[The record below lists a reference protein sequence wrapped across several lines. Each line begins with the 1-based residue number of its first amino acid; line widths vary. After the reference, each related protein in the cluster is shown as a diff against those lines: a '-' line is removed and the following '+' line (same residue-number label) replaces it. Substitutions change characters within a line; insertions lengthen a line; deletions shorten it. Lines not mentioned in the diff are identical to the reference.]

1 MSKLLRHCI
10 LTKSQST
17 VIVQGPV
24 GDPPFEMPDIQ
35 KIVSNFLFLK
45 YGHLRETSKLDFQI
59 YTELAKN
66 LLHCINCWDFE
77 APRDRKDGSTN
88 PQSIEEAS
96 SYKIN
101 YTRWLIFC
109 WVPAF
114 CSSLRQFKTSN
125 IFGKTFLKAIY
136 SFVANLMLSK
146 YHTDKDREKLP
157 AEKLIVFESLPK
169 FLQDFREEIANDN
182 SPIFDVTFKPVFP
195 LPSTSGSAKRDLE
208 GSQDQKPCTKRFKK
222 EMPDGDLPDHTV
234 AKVLSR
240 INEEDYKA
248 QMEVLSTVT
257 MAARDEAAKAEEL
270 RNEISF
276 HIIGNSLIKPVS
288 KQSMLW
294 LLGLQNVFA
303 HQLPGM
309 PKEYITQLVFDGKH
323 KTLALVKEGRPI
335 GGICFRS
342 FPSQG
347 FIEIVFCAVTS
358 SQQVKGYGT
367 HLMNHLKD
375 YSNQQGIKHFLTF
388 ADEFAIGYFKKQGF
402 SKEIKIARN
411 TYSGFIK
418 EYEGATL
425 MHCELH
431 SCIVYTQFSSVIRK
445 QKEIVKELILQRQQ
459 EISKVHPGLSCFKE
473 GIRTIPIESIPGLR
487 DIGWR
492 SVPRALRQSRSME
505 ENEDYDKLAM
515 HFSSVLS
522 AIRQHQSS
530 WPFLQPVSAAEVP
543 DYYEHIKYPMDLRTM
558 NERLRNK

>member
-1 MSKLLRHCI
+1 M
-10 LTKSQST
+10 T
-17 VIVQGPV
+17 V
-24 GDPPFEMPDIQ
+24 
-35 KIVSNFLFLK
+35 
-45 YGHLRETSKLDFQI
+45 
-59 YTELAKN
+59 
-66 LLHCINCWDFE
+66 
-77 APRDRKDGSTN
+77 
-88 PQSIEEAS
+88 EEQS

-136 SFVANLMLSK
+136 SFVSNLMLSK
-146 YHTDKDREKLP
+146 YHTDKDRERLP

-169 FLQDFREEIANDN
+169 FLEDFREEIANEN
-182 SPIFDVTFKPVFP
+182 SAIFDVTFKPVFP
-195 LPSTSGSAKRDLE
+195 SPSTSGSTKRELE
-208 GSQDQKPCTKRFKK
+208 SGADQKTNAKRFKK
-222 EMPDGDLPDHTV
+222 EAPGDDLPDHTV

-240 INEEDYKA
+240 INEADYKA

-257 MAARDEAAKAEEL
+257 MAARDEAAKAEEM

-276 HIIGNSLIKPVS
+276 HIIGNSLVKQVS
-288 KQSMLW
+288 KQSMMW

-323 KTLALVKEGRPI
+323 KTLALIKDGRPI
-335 GGICFRS
+335 GGICFRP

-358 SQQVKGYGT
+358 NQQVKGYGT

-375 YSNQQGIKHFLTF
+375 YSNQQGIRHFLTF

-402 SKEIKIARN
+402 SKEIKVARN
-411 TYSGFIK
+411 IYSGFIK

-431 SCIVYTQFSSVIRK
+431 PCIVYTQFSSVIRK
-445 QKEIVKELILQRQQ
+445 QKEIVKELIMQRQQ
-459 EISKVHPGLSCFKE
+459 EISKVHPALTCFKE

-487 DIGWR
+487 EIGWR
-492 SVPRALRQSRSME
+492 PVPRALRQSRSMD
-505 ENEDYDKLAM
+505 ENEDFDKLTM
-515 HFSSVLS
+515 NCSSVLN
-522 AIRQHQSS
+522 AVRQHQSS
-530 WPFLQPVSAAEVP
+530 WPFLQPVLAADVP

-558 NERLRNK
+558 GERLKNK

>member
-1 MSKLLRHCI
+1 MKKC
-10 LTKSQST
+10 
-17 VIVQGPV
+17 
-24 GDPPFEMPDIQ
+24 
-35 KIVSNFLFLK
+35 FLIFN
-45 YGHLRETSKLDFQI
+45 YFNAS
-59 YTELAKN
+59 
-66 LLHCINCWDFE
+66 WDFE
-77 APRDRKDGSTN
+77 APRDRKDPMSV
-88 PQSIEEAS
+88 EEAS

-136 SFVANLMLSK
+136 EFVSNLMLSK
-146 YHTDKDREKLP
+146 YHTDKDRERLP

-169 FLQDFREEIANDN
+169 FLEDFREEIANESSAIFDPN
-182 SPIFDVTFKPVFP
+182 FRPIFPATS
-195 LPSTSGSAKRDLE
+195 STVKRETED
-208 GSQDQKPCTKRFKK
+208 SQDQKPCAKRLKK
-222 EMPDGDLPDHTV
+222 EIPGDDLPDLAVT
-234 AKVLSR
+234 KVLSR
-240 INEEDYKA
+240 ICEESYKA
-248 QMEVLSTVT
+248 QMEICATVNL
-257 MAARDEAAKAEEL
+257 AARDEAAKAEEK

-276 HIIGNSLIKPVS
+276 HIIGNSLTKPVS

-323 KTLALVKEGRPI
+323 KTLALVKDGRPI
-335 GGICFRS
+335 GGICFRT
-342 FPSQG
+342 FTSQG

-375 YSNQQGIKHFLTF
+375 YSNQQNIRHFLTF

-411 TYSGFIK
+411 IYQGFIK

-431 SCIVYTQFSSVIRK
+431 PCIIYTQFSGVIRK
-445 QKEIVKELILQRQQ
+445 QKEIVKELILQKQQ
-459 EISKVHPGLSCFKE
+459 ELSKVHTGLTCFKE

-487 DIGWR
+487 EIGWR
-492 SVPRALRQSRSME
+492 SAPRAHRQSRSMD
-505 ENEDYDKLAM
+505 ENEDFDKLAG
-515 HFSSVLS
+515 HFSVVLN
-522 AIRQHQSS
+522 AIRQHQAS
-530 WPFLQPVSAAEVP
+530 WPFLHPVSAADVP
-543 DYYEHIKYPMDLRTM
+543 DYYEHIKFPMDLRSM
-558 NERLRNK
+558 SERLKNK

>member
-1 MSKLLRHCI
+1 
-10 LTKSQST
+10 
-17 VIVQGPV
+17 
-24 GDPPFEMPDIQ
+24 
-35 KIVSNFLFLK
+35 
-45 YGHLRETSKLDFQI
+45 
-59 YTELAKN
+59 
-66 LLHCINCWDFE
+66 
-77 APRDRKDGSTN
+77 
-88 PQSIEEAS
+88 
-96 SYKIN
+96 
-101 YTRWLIFC
+101 
-109 WVPAF
+109 
-114 CSSLRQFKTSN
+114 
-125 IFGKTFLKAIY
+125 
-136 SFVANLMLSK
+136 MLSK

-169 FLQDFREEIANDN
+169 FLEDFREEIANEN
-182 SPIFDVTFKPVFP
+182 SAIFDVTFKPVFP
-195 LPSTSGSAKRDLE
+195 SPSTSGSVKRELDG
-208 GSQDQKPCTKRFKK
+208 GSDQKPCTKRIKK
-222 EMPDGDLPDHTV
+222 ELPGDDLTDHAV
-234 AKVLSR
+234 IKVLSR

-248 QMEVLSTVT
+248 MEVLNNVT
-257 MAARDEAAKAEEL
+257 MAARDEAAKGEEK

-276 HIIGNSLIKPVS
+276 HIIGNSLVKQVS

-323 KTLALVKEGRPI
+323 KTLALVKDGRPI
-335 GGICFRS
+335 GGVCFRS
-342 FPSQG
+342 FSTQG

-375 YSNQQGIKHFLTF
+375 YSNQHGIRHFLTF

-411 TYSGFIK
+411 IYSGFIK

-431 SCIVYTQFSSVIRK
+431 PCIVYTQFSSVIRK

-459 EISKVHPGLSCFKE
+459 EISKVHPGLTCFKE

-492 SVPRALRQSRSME
+492 PVPRALRQSRSME
-505 ENEDYDKLAM
+505 ENEDFDKLAM
-515 HFSSVLS
+515 HFSSVLN
-522 AIRQHQSS
+522 AVRQHQSS

-543 DYYEHIKYPMDLRTM
+543 DYYEHIKYPMDLRSMT
-558 NERLRNK
+558 ERMKNK

>member
-1 MSKLLRHCI
+1 
-10 LTKSQST
+10 
-17 VIVQGPV
+17 
-24 GDPPFEMPDIQ
+24 MPDIQ

-45 YGHLRETSKLDFQI
+45 YGHLRDSSKLEFQI

-77 APRDRKDGSTN
+77 APRDRKDAMTV
-88 PQSIEEAS
+88 EEAS

-169 FLQDFREEIANDN
+169 FLEDFREEIANEN

-195 LPSTSGSAKRDLE
+195 SPSTSSAVKRELE
-208 GSQDQKPCTKRFKK
+208 TSSEQKPSIKRLKR
-222 EMPDGDLPDHTV
+222 ELSGDDLPDHTV
-234 AKVLSR
+234 SKVLGR
-240 INEEDYKA
+240 INEDSYK
-248 QMEVLSTVT
+248 QLEVLSTVT
-257 MAARDEAAKAEEL
+257 MAARDETAKAEEK

-288 KQSMLW
+288 KQTMMW
-294 LLGLQNVFA
+294 LLGLQGVFA

-323 KTLALVKEGRPI
+323 KTLALVKEGKPI

-342 FPSQG
+342 FASQG

-411 TYSGFIK
+411 IYSGFIK

-431 SCIVYTQFSSVIRK
+431 PCIVYTQFSSVIRK

-459 EISKVHPGLSCFKE
+459 EMSKVHPGLNCFKE
-473 GIRTIPIESIPGLR
+473 GLRTIPIESIPGLR
-487 DIGWR
+487 DIGFK
-492 SVPRALRQSRSME
+492 SIPRALRQSRSMDE
-505 ENEDYDKLAM
+505 SEDFDKLIM
-515 HFSSVLS
+515 HFSSVLN
-522 AIRQHQSS
+522 AVRQHQAS
-530 WPFLQPVSAAEVP
+530 WPFLQPVSASEVP

-558 NERLRNK
+558 GDRLKNK

>member
-1 MSKLLRHCI
+1 
-10 LTKSQST
+10 
-17 VIVQGPV
+17 
-24 GDPPFEMPDIQ
+24 
-35 KIVSNFLFLK
+35 
-45 YGHLRETSKLDFQI
+45 
-59 YTELAKN
+59 
-66 LLHCINCWDFE
+66 
-77 APRDRKDGSTN
+77 
-88 PQSIEEAS
+88 
-96 SYKIN
+96 
-101 YTRWLIFC
+101 
-109 WVPAF
+109 
-114 CSSLRQFKTSN
+114 
-125 IFGKTFLKAIY
+125 
-136 SFVANLMLSK
+136 MLSK
-146 YHTDKDREKLP
+146 YHTDKDRQKLP

-169 FLQDFREEIANDN
+169 FLEDFRVEISNEN
-182 SPIFDVTFKPVFP
+182 SAIFDVTFKPVFSS
-195 LPSTSGSAKRDLE
+195 PSTSTSIKRELEANLDQKSCAKRL
-208 GSQDQKPCTKRFKK
+208 KK
-222 EMPDGDLPDHTV
+222 DIVGDDLPDGTV
-234 AKVLSR
+234 SKVLSR
-240 INEEDYKA
+240 INEDDYKA
-248 QMEVLSTVT
+248 QMEICATVN
-257 MAARDEAAKAEEL
+257 MAARDEAAKGEEM

-276 HIIGNSLIKPVS
+276 HVIGNSLTKQVP

-323 KTLALVKEGRPI
+323 KTLALVKDGKPI
-335 GGICFRS
+335 GGICFRT
-342 FPSQG
+342 FTSQG

-375 YSNQQGIKHFLTF
+375 YSNQQGVRHFLTF

-411 TYSGFIK
+411 IYQGFIK

-431 SCIVYTQFSSVIRK
+431 PCIVYTQFSSVIRK

-459 EISKVHPGLSCFKE
+459 EISKVHPGLTCFKE

-492 SVPRALRQSRSME
+492 SVPRALRQSRSMD
-505 ENEDYDKLAM
+505 ENDDFEKLAL

-558 NERLRNK
+558 TDRLKNK